1 MILICT
7 KLDINFS
14 KSILRRLLRNNCL
27 WKFILLTFKDSYYEI
42 TVFESFFFLTIKDG
56 YYEIIVFERFRCLT
70 FKDSYLIKIVFE
82 KFLVFTFKNGYYK
95 ITVFERFLR
104 LTFKDGYF
112 IITVF
117 ERFFIFTFKDSFY
130 EIIVFQ
136 CKRWHNIQKRLLAN
150 NHLWKVHTFKDD
162 YYNNRR
168 KNRFHFN
175 DVLNNNGW

>member
-14 KSILRRLLRNNCL
+14 KSILRRLLWNNCL

-95 ITVFERFLR
+95 ITVFERF
-104 LTFKDGYF
+104 
-112 IITVF
+112 
-117 ERFFIFTFKDSFY
+117 FIFTFKDSFY